1 MPSLAATYN
10 FIADQGATFRRG
22 LIKKDSYGRTIP
34 LTGYTVRMQIRETYE
49 SEDTLFDL
57 TVGSGNITI
66 QASRG
71 VITITITDEE
81 MTDVYP
87 REYVYDIELVY
98 PTGEVER
105 LLMGTFTV
113 RNEVTR

>member
-1 MPSLAATYN
+1 MPSLAAQYN

-22 LIKKDSYGRTIP
+22 LIKKDSYGRTVP

-49 SEDTLFDL
+49 SENTLFNL
-57 TVGSGNITI
+57 TVGSGHITI
-66 QASRG
+66 QASKG
-71 VITITITDEE
+71 VITITIPDEE

>member
-1 MPSLAATYN
+1 MPSLAAQYN

-22 LIKKDSYGRTIP
+22 LIKKDSYGRTVP

-49 SEDTLFDL
+49 SPTTLFNL
-57 TVGSGNITI
+57 TVASGNITI
-66 QASRG
+66 DAARG

-81 MTDVYP
+81 MTNVVP
-87 REYVYDIELVY
+87 QEYVYDIELAY